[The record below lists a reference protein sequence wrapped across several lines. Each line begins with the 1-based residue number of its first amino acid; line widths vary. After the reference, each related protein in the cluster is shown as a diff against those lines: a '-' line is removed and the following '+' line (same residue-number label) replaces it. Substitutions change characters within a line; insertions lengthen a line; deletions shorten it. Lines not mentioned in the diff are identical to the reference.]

1 MFALFESRAR
11 RTKDASE
18 ILQIFRTHGEDA
30 VDVLK
35 KRGADYSLTKK
46 DRKHWKRL
54 ARKASAQ
61 RHVYLGKISS

>member
-1 MFALFESRAR
+1 MFTLFESRER

-18 ILQIFRTHGEDA
+18 LLHIFRTHGEDA
-30 VDVLK
+30 VAVLK
-35 KRGADYSLTKK
+35 KRASDLSLTKK

-61 RHVYLGKISS
+61 RQIYLDKTSS